1 MHFIFSRENPM
12 IKKLVGLKNRVD
24 SNDAQKKQEH
34 QEECTK
40 NYHTLFEQAT
50 DAIMVTDFKGNFI
63 DVNTSLCNLFG
74 YSKEELL
81 KSNVKLLLDQE
92 HLKSF
97 PLQFDLLKK
106 GENVFNERKM
116 VRKDGSFVYVEANAK
131 KFMDGR
137 IMAIVRDITDR
148 KNMDLNLQ
156 QTEANLHTIFTYTD
170 TIYVLLDQQLRIISY
185 NPRAID
191 FAANELRH
199 VIKTSD
205 YFIDYFSKER
215 QKELQYQMSK
225 VLQGDKVNYDVSYKQ
240 QDGSLHWYNVRM
252 LPIIIGDKIVHG
264 MMLAVSN
271 ITQNKLLEEELIT
284 RKVEEQRKITK
295 AVLHAQEVERN
306 RMGQE
311 LHDNVNQILS
321 SIKLYLAMI
330 EDDPAAHKDMIAK
343 TKEFTDQ
350 VINEIRS
357 ICKEQVT
364 PQKKFDLLELLQE
377 ITSDLND
384 TQEDILFTC
393 HVVGPI
399 TIDDDLKLNIYRIV
413 QEQVNNIIKYSQA
426 SEARIH
432 IEESKGLIEL
442 AIIDNGKGF
451 DPIVGRKGIGLSNI
465 MNRVE
470 SYNGHFII
478 NSKPGEGCK
487 ILITLPV

>member
-1 MHFIFSRENPM
+1 M
-12 IKKLVGLKNRVD
+12 VGL
-24 SNDAQKKQEH
+24 QKDGNLNKH

-40 NYHTLFEQAT
+40 NYHILFEQAT
-50 DAIMVTDFKGNFI
+50 DAIMVIDFKGNFI

-74 YSKEELL
+74 YTKEELL
-81 KSNVKLLLDQE
+81 KSNVKILLDEE
-92 HLKSF
+92 HIKNF

-106 GENVFNERKM
+106 GENVLNERKM
-116 VRKDGSFVYVEANAK
+116 VRKDGSFVYVEANVK
-131 KFMDGR
+131 KFMDDR
-137 IMAIVRDITDR
+137 IMAITRDITER
-148 KNMDLNLQ
+148 KKMDQIIQ
-156 QTEANLHTIFTYTD
+156 QSEANLHTIFNYTD
-170 TIYVLLDQQLRIISY
+170 TIYVLLDHQLRIISY

-191 FAANELRH
+191 FAANELGH

-215 QKELQYQMSK
+215 KKELQYHMTI
-225 VLQGDKVNYDVSYKQ
+225 VLQGDKVSYDVSYKRG
-240 QDGSLHWYNVRM
+240 DGKEHWYNVRM
-252 LPIIIGDKIVHG
+252 LPIMINKDTIHG
-264 MMLAVSN
+264 MMLAVSD
-271 ITQNKLLEEELIT
+271 ITQNKQLEEDLIT
-284 RKVEEQRKITK
+284 QKVQEQRAITK

-330 EDDPAAHKDMIAK
+330 EDDPAGHKDMIPKA
-343 TKEFTDQ
+343 KEFTDE

-377 ITSDLND
+377 ITGDLND
-384 TQEDILFTC
+384 TQQNILFTC
-393 HVVGPI
+393 HVIGPI

-413 QEQVNNIIKYSQA
+413 QEQVNNIIKYSEA
-426 SEARIH
+426 SHARIH
-432 IEESKGLIEL
+432 IEESRGLIEL
-442 AIIDNGKGF
+442 SIIDNGKGF
-451 DPIVGRKGIGLSNI
+451 DPAVNRKGIGISNI

-478 NSKPGEGCK
+478 DSKPGNGCK